1 MAAQDEG
8 KIVAFT
14 AGAILGGLIG
24 AGTALLFAPSS
35 GRRTRRRLRRT
46 AEEIGDRAG
55 ESLEHAVDDAREAAD
70 EARRTA
76 ERKGDRVREKL
87 EEGRSRLEL

>member
-1 MAAQDEG
+1 MSTRDQDT
-8 KIVAFT
+8 IVAFT

-24 AGTALLFAPSS
+24 AGTALLLAPSS

-55 ESLEHAVDDAREAAD
+55 ETLEHAADEAREAAD
-70 EARRTA
+70 GARRAA
-76 ERKGDRVREKL
+76 EESGDRVREKL
-87 EEGRSRLEL
+87 EEGRSRLKF